1 MDWMDDIESSVVDLE
16 ILDLLNELENI
27 IYEDGK

>member
-1 MDWMDDIESSVVDLE
+1 MDWMDDIESSVIDLE